1 MMLILVDDDTLVSCK
16 SYANEKEKGVILD
29 IVKEIK
35 GLSPL
40 RNMKVLLLEEGG
52 LSDDQVSFIFD
63 VAFKYTLCGFIKG
76 LAECYNFDEN
86 KFLPVVTE
94 YLDSWRSKI

>member
-1 MMLILVDDDTLVSCK
+1 MMMLILVDDDTLVSCK

-40 RNMKVLLLEEGG
+40 RNMEVLLLEEGG
-52 LSDDQVSFIFD
+52 LSDDQVSFIF
-63 VAFKYTLCGFIKG
+63 
-76 LAECYNFDEN
+76 
-86 KFLPVVTE
+86 
-94 YLDSWRSKI
+94 

>member
-1 MMLILVDDDTLVSCK
+1 MMLILVDGDTLVSCK

-29 IVKEIK
+29 IVKEIRE
-35 GLSPL
+35 LSPL

-86 KFLPVVTE
+86 KFLPDVTE

>member
-1 MMLILVDDDTLVSCK
+1 MLLILVDDDTLVSCK
-16 SYANEKEKGVILD
+16 SYANEEEKGVILD
-29 IVKEIK
+29 IVKEIRE
-35 GLSPL
+35 LSPL
-40 RNMKVLLLEEGG
+40 QNMKVLLLEEGG

-86 KFLPVVTE
+86 KFLPDVAE